1 MNQKTLTLIIVA
13 VLAIA
18 VVAVA
23 AYFIMGTEDNVE
35 DTITVENASSLQF
48 SVDLTL
54 EETSLGSYVYS
65 AKNIGTT
72 DLMVRVEIPD
82 PSGDLIYIVNGADQT
97 AWAYAADEWLDLS
110 ETFTN
115 EWDMWSGTM
124 DGYKDSLATWEE
136 GDWTFTDT
144 DGTGV
149 RVYDI
154 SIDPALADSL
164 FAP

>member
-1 MNQKTLTLIIVA
+1 MNQKILAIIVVA
-13 VLAIA
+13 VLAIG
-18 VVAVA
+18 AVA
-23 AYFIMGTEDNVE
+23 AYLLLGTEDNTE
-35 DTITVENASSLQF
+35 DIITVENASSLQF

-54 EETSLGSYVYS
+54 NETSLGNYTYS
-65 AKNIGTT
+65 AKNIGT
-72 DLMVRVEIPD
+72 DDSMIRVEIPD

-97 AWAYAADEWLDLS
+97 AWAYAAGEWLDLS

-115 EWDMWSGTM
+115 EWDMWSLTM
-124 DGYKDSLATWEE
+124 DGYKDSLETRTE

-149 RVYDI
+149 KVYDI
-154 SIDPALADSL
+154 AINPTLADSL

>member
-13 VLAIA
+13 VLAVA

-23 AYFIMGTEDNVE
+23 AYFLMGTGDDIE
-35 DTITVENASSLQF
+35 DTITVENATSLQF

-82 PSGDLIYIVNGADQT
+82 PSGDLIYIVNGVDQT
-97 AWAYAADEWLDLS
+97 AWAYAAEEWLDLS

-154 SIDPALADSL
+154 SIDPTLADAL